1 MLPNNYA
8 RSLVGLERFEEA
20 KLLLRK
26 MIPVAQRVLGA
37 NHDCTLRLRSCYAK
51 ALYHDPAAT
60 LDDLREAATTLE
72 DTERTA
78 RRVLGGAH
86 PVVAAF
92 ENSLR
97 GSQAALERALAKAEI
112 AANEAKIAA
121 NEANISTC
129 ERALHVLDALSPRES
144 GFGEAVAEAPF

>member
-1 MLPNNYA
+1 MQDQN
-8 RSLVGLERFEEA
+8 
-20 KLLLRK
+20 
-26 MIPVAQRVLGA
+26 
-37 NHDCTLRLRSCYAK
+37 AK
-51 ALYHDPAAT
+51 ALYQDPAAT

-78 RRVLGGAH
+78 RRVPGGAH

-92 ENSLR
+92 EYSLR
-97 GSQAALERALAKAEI
+97 GSQAALERALTKAEI

-121 NEANISTC
+121 NEADISRC